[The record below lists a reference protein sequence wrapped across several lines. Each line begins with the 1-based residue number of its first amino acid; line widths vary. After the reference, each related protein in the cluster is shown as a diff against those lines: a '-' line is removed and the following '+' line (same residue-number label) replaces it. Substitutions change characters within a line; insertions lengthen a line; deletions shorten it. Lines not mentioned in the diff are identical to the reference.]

1 MNCGGVR
8 VSFKLIP
15 SSINFLLFYTSQCS
29 YSNVEKENST
39 SSLNVRRKIEKEGMR
54 KNHNVCVKER
64 KVGTIV
70 ESKKGEQDCMVQRR
84 RQDGGTKDR
93 RTNR

>member
-1 MNCGGVR
+1 MNCGVVR

-15 SSINFLLFYTSQCS
+15 SSINFLLYYTSQYS

-54 KNHNVCVKER
+54 KNHNMCVKER
-64 KVGTIV
+64 RGGTIV
-70 ESKKGEQDCMVQRR
+70 ESKKGEQDSIVQRR

>member
-1 MNCGGVR
+1 MNCGMVR

-15 SSINFLLFYTSQCS
+15 SSNNFLLFYTSQYS

-54 KNHNVCVKER
+54 KNHNMRVKER
-64 KVGTIV
+64 RGGTIV
-70 ESKKGEQDCMVQRR
+70 ESKEGE
-84 RQDGGTKDR
+84 
-93 RTNR
+93 